1 MRSLI
6 RFNDT
11 DNMFFAC
18 PLNIN
23 SGPKN
28 GIYNEWLCKY
38 LYHYLYTTKILH
50 GTAIFLMNSQLNV
63 LFLCGI
69 ILIETQYYSIRVI
82 KCQEEL
88 NYKNLIPII
97 ILYYQ
102 SVGFLCNN
110 NCGMLKW
117 FIANNEISSSF
128 PSSVFVFI
136 HSCPR
141 SIHKNSRIKLKLED
155 KRN

>member
-6 RFNDT
+6 GFNDT

-18 PLNIN
+18 PLNTN
-23 SGPKN
+23 SN
-28 GIYNEWLCKY
+28 LSNSIYNEWPCKY
-38 LYHYLYTTKILH
+38 LYHYLYTTEILH

-63 LFLCGI
+63 LLLCGL
-69 ILIETQYYSIRVI
+69 ILIETRYSIYFLTKI

-117 FIANNEISSSF
+117 FIANNEISTSF

-136 HSCPR
+136 HLCPR
-141 SIHKNSRIKLKLED
+141 SIHTKSRIKLKL
-155 KRN
+155 